1 MELEIKKWGNS
12 AALRLPTAL
21 LEQLNAAFGDKL
33 SVEMRSEGML
43 LKPKAKKYSLQE
55 LLNQCD
61 MDASGPDDMKDWND
75 ISEVGEEKW
84 KSENQ

>member
-21 LEQLNAAFGDKL
+21 LDQLNAAFGDKL

-43 LKPKAKKYSLQE
+43 LKTKVTKYSLEE
-55 LLNQCD
+55 LLSQCD
-61 MDASGPDDMKDWND
+61 MNASEPDDMKQWND
-75 ISEVGEEKW
+75 KSEVGEEKW
-84 KSENQ
+84 